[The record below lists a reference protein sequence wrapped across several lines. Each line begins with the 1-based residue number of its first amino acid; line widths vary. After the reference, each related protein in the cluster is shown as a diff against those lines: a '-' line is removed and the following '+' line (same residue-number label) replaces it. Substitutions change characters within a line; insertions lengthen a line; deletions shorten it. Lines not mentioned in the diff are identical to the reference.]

1 MVLARTEG
9 QAGEVVRRC
18 HEKMFEVRC
27 RASEGALRLY
37 NLVMNHL
44 EAISHLFFEAGN
56 SFYTL

>member
-27 RASEGALRLY
+27 RASEGGVQGFIILL
-37 NLVMNHL
+37 
-44 EAISHLFFEAGN
+44 
-56 SFYTL
+56 